1 MGSRDGVGRIERGRS
16 AEEKPLP
23 LRFIDAKTE
32 RDRGAVESQDLCRK
46 HARFSGY
53 DADDAEQLD
62 LSRISTGNWSKALEY
77 CDLLVR
83 SASVQETE
91 SLHGELST
99 NAALTSNVYDGK
111 TANWKYC
118 KGLMKSLQNIG
129 TSHVLD
135 VYSQGLMANIGHF
148 KLDSEFT
155 ELQYEAAWRAGNWD
169 FSFFSSEFTSRSGQ
183 YSRSVC
189 LNENLHR
196 PIQPVQAGPVHGR
209 NRRTGGDFR
218 QNERPT
224 AHIERFRKD
233 FLGLAAVIL
242 RVWDRNTCES
252 KCFLSNWYQ
261 SIDLGPSAAE
271 NLKFQRVFGIRRK
284 ISCDS

>member
-1 MGSRDGVGRIERGRS
+1 M
-16 AEEKPLP
+16 A
-23 LRFIDAKTE
+23 
-32 RDRGAVESQDLCRK
+32 SQLITFE
-46 HARFSGY
+46 H
-53 DADDAEQLD
+53 E
-62 LSRISTGNWSKALEY
+62 GNWSKALEY

-91 SLHGELST
+91 SLHGKLST
-99 NAALTSNVYDGK
+99 NASLTSNVYDGR

-189 LNENLHR
+189 LNENLHSCLR
-196 PIQPVQAGPVHGR
+196 ALHE
-209 NRRTGGDFR
+209 GDFDNFHEKLEGSKKALVLSISNASCEAAEFIHSTIFKL
-218 QNERPT
+218 QILS
-224 AHIERFRKD
+224 H
-233 FLGLAAVIL
+233 LGLAWELRWTSCMLKKDGFLKHVKNIFGPVIPSTAQ
-242 RVWDRNTCES
+242 VVTS
-252 KCFLSNWYQ
+252 IQFLQ
-261 SIDLGPSAAE
+261 
-271 NLKFQRVFGIRRK
+271 
-284 ISCDS
+284 